1 MLFFL
6 HEAAGRVHHHES
18 SQRHALHRRD
28 VEPAATG
35 ISASYKQV
43 KGFSSRYGCST
54 LVWYE
59 LHDEMIAA
67 ITCEKQLKA
76 GSREKKVALIEGVN
90 PDWADLYDTLI

>member
-1 MLFFL
+1 M
-6 HEAAGRVHHHES
+6 
-18 SQRHALHRRD
+18 
-28 VEPAATG
+28 
-35 ISASYKQV
+35 

-67 ITCEKQLKA
+67 ITREKQLKA

-90 PDWADLYDTLI
+90 PDLADLYDTLI